1 MPQNKIV
8 LRQNKSILRKIPYHF
23 TDRGGKN
30 SALSG
35 SLFRKGRCM
44 GLIGMMIL
52 VCLGQEMGARDGRGR
67 MVGFALLCDY
77 IFILDIVF
85 LFHDSR

>member
-1 MPQNKIV
+1 MTYKP
-8 LRQNKSILRKIPYHF
+8 
-23 TDRGGKN
+23 KN

-35 SLFRKGRCM
+35 SLFGKGRCM

>member
-1 MPQNKIV
+1 MLGKG
-8 LRQNKSILRKIPYHF
+8 LSGL
-23 TDRGGKN
+23 RGGKN

-35 SLFRKGRCM
+35 SLFGKGRCM

>member
-1 MPQNKIV
+1 
-8 LRQNKSILRKIPYHF
+8 
-23 TDRGGKN
+23 
-30 SALSG
+30 
-35 SLFRKGRCM
+35 M
-44 GLIGMMIL
+44 GLIDMMIL